1 VPDKALMTVHS
12 ASGPPTLEAAAA
24 QLGVGVDAVDTE
36 FGVVLVDPRQGLY
49 SVQVDAT
56 RLPPDAPTDDPYRGP
71 FSNPPIDTFGPPRD
85 K

>member
-12 ASGPPTLEAAAA
+12 ESGPPTLEAAAA
-24 QLGVGVDAVDTE
+24 QLGVGVDALDTT

-49 SVQVDAT
+49 SVQVDANSI
-56 RLPPDAPTDDPYRGP
+56 PPDAPTDEQYRGP
-71 FSNPPIDTFGPPRD
+71 FSNPQIDTFGPPRD